1 MANQVEPGT
10 MGGAA
15 QEPGSFGDAVTSA
28 PAAGYPASSP
38 DTFAAPAQGQG
49 ALAHQA
55 LGSGADAHVA
65 FHGRTVSWVAV
76 SIIMAGFLA
85 GGLALV
91 FGHHGPTW
99 WLFWVGAGMA
109 AVGALLALATDIFE
123 DWY

>member
-15 QEPGSFGDAVTSA
+15 QEPGDFGDAAAGA
-28 PAAGYPASSP
+28 PAAGYAASGP
-38 DTFAAPAQGQG
+38 DTFGTQAQG
-49 ALAHQA
+49 ALTHQA
-55 LGSGADAHVA
+55 PGGSVTHVPY
-65 FHGRTVSWVAV
+65 HGRPVSWVAV
-76 SIIMAGFLA
+76 SMIMAGFLT

-99 WLFWVGAGMA
+99 WLFWVGAGV
-109 AVGALLALATDIFE
+109 AVVGTLLALMTDIFE